1 MSVPQSLQI
10 EMDSLDSC
18 IFTVTVMDY
27 CEGYI
32 TKPAAFT
39 WAFKIIRTATKEA
52 QTSFEGELYK
62 VIPLRKTVI
71 GMQFKLHFV
80 GVPEHLM
87 NTVIIPAFEKE
98 GQVTKF
104 SKDEEQNDKARSSSK
119 AADTASRARAI
130 GDLDGVSTLLAKL
143 VALRGEGGPDNARKR
158 RFADNSMSVVARA
171 QKIAAHGMREEK
183 EDVTEAE
190 D

>member
-1 MSVPQSLQI
+1 
-10 EMDSLDSC
+10 MDSYSATEPDVDSC

-87 NTVIIPAFEKE
+87 NTVIIPAFERE

-104 SKDEEQNDKARSSSK
+104 SKDQEQNDKARSASK

>member
-1 MSVPQSLQI
+1 M
-10 EMDSLDSC
+10 
-18 IFTVTVMDY
+18 
-27 CEGYI
+27 
-32 TKPAAFT
+32 
-39 WAFKIIRTATKEA
+39 IRPGA
-52 QTSFEGELYK
+52 
-62 VIPLRKTVI
+62 
-71 GMQFKLHFV
+71 
-80 GVPEHLM
+80 
-87 NTVIIPAFEKE
+87 
-98 GQVTKF
+98 
-104 SKDEEQNDKARSSSK
+104 SK